1 MPARESSR
9 LATLKR
15 RLKDEVPAAKVKKF
29 HSSGWQRDID
39 LMIIVHGQAVFWELK
54 RPGAADSVKPHQR
67 QHLAEWATAGAL
79 TGAGDDL
86 DALIRLVKLAEYRGQ
101 LLKKMMAVMKPIDH
115 QTLASGVRHPV

>member
-15 RLKDEVPAAKVKKF
+15 RVKAEVPAAKLKKF

-54 RPGAADSVKPHQR
+54 RPGAGNAVKPHQTN
-67 QHLAEWATAGAL
+67 HLEQWAKAGAI
-79 TGAGDDL
+79 TGSGDDL
-86 DALIRLVKLAEYRGQ
+86 DEILAAIKRAEQRGL
-101 LLKKMMAVMKPIDH
+101 LLKKLVAVSKD
-115 QTLASGVRHPV
+115 GV

>member
-15 RLKDEVPAAKVKKF
+15 RVKEEVPDAKLKKF

-54 RPGAADSVKPHQR
+54 RPGAGKAVKPHQQ
-67 QHLAEWATAGAL
+67 QHLDQWAKAGAI
-79 TGAGDDL
+79 TGSGDDL
-86 DALIRLVKLAEYRGQ
+86 DQILAAIKRAEQRGL
-101 LLKKMMAVMKPIDH
+101 LLKK
-115 QTLASGVRHPV
+115 LASVMRDPV